1 MLRITQRNDCL
12 TVEGSITGA
21 WVGEL
26 RRAAEDC
33 LSRQSATSLDLSG
46 VSFVD
51 AEGATLLRSLIER
64 RMSIR
69 ASSPFVSAV
78 LTETRS

>member
-1 MLRITQRNDCL
+1 MLRITQNNDGL
-12 TVEGSITGA
+12 TVEGSITGP

-26 RRAAEDC
+26 RRAAEEC
-33 LSRQSATSLDLSG
+33 LSLRPETSLDLSG

-51 AEGATLLRSLIER
+51 AEGATLLRSLIDR

-78 LTETRS
+78 LTEPRP